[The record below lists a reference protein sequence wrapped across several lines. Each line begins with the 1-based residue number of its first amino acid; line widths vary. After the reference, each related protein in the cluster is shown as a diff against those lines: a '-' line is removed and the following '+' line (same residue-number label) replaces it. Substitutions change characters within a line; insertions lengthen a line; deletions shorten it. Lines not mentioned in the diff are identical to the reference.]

1 MGGSKCSSSYANSGG
16 TLAPLPR
23 CGCNVP
29 MKLWLS
35 NTGLNPKRKFWKCR
49 NIGMDGC
56 DFLVW
61 DDELEEVEAAN
72 PKSRFTTAC
81 KNCER
86 IKEFGREFGR
96 EIGREIGQGI
106 GNSFNSFKL
115 VIGVIMICVVMFAML
130 LKSI

>member
-1 MGGSKCSSSYANSGG
+1 
-16 TLAPLPR
+16 
-23 CGCNVP
+23 

-72 PKSRFTTAC
+72 PKSRGLSSI
-81 KNCER
+81 NHH
-86 IKEFGREFGR
+86 
-96 EIGREIGQGI
+96 
-106 GNSFNSFKL
+106 GNLTLININMGSRLTCSLCSRFF
-115 VIGVIMICVVMFAML
+115 VIYMGSIL
-130 LKSI
+130 LF

>member
-1 MGGSKCSSSYANSGG
+1 MPFSSSITTTILAGFFNMGGSKCSSSYAISGANSGG
-16 TLAPLPR
+16 TPAPLPR

-35 NTGLNPKRKFWKCR
+35 NIGLNPKRKFWKCR

-72 PKSRFTTAC
+72 LKSRF
-81 KNCER
+81 
-86 IKEFGREFGR
+86 
-96 EIGREIGQGI
+96 
-106 GNSFNSFKL
+106 
-115 VIGVIMICVVMFAML
+115 MISPCN
-130 LKSI
+130 